1 MNQSK
6 ANRTRRDLE
15 MAILRIE
22 RNRPRIIE
30 KNRKLSIIAVAEE
43 AGISGASIHNN
54 YPEIA
59 EKIKVKINKGTR
71 AQRDEKNSAFKA
83 EKEKNKMLRIQV
95 ANLTNQ
101 LRDMASENARF
112 LTENLQL
119 NAIINSENVH
129 VINKGKT

>member
-6 ANRTRRDLE
+6 AHRTRRDLE

-30 KNRKLSIIAVAEE
+30 KNRKLSILAVAEE

-59 EKIKVKINKGTR
+59 ETIRVKINKDTR
-71 AQRDEKNSAFKA
+71 VQRDQKNSLLKI
-83 EKEKNKMLRIQV
+83 EKKRNKMLRIQV
-95 ANLTNQ
+95 ANLNNQ
-101 LRDMASENARF
+101 LREIASENAKLF
-112 LTENLQL
+112 TENQHL
-119 NAIINSENVH
+119 NAIINSDNVH
-129 VINKGKT
+129 VIKR

>member
-6 ANRTRRDLE
+6 AHRTRRDLE

-22 RNRPRIIE
+22 RNRSRIIG
-30 KNRKLSIIAVAEE
+30 KNRKLSILAVAEE

-59 EKIKVKINKGTR
+59 EKIRIKINKDTR
-71 AQRDEKNSAFKA
+71 AQRNKKNSALKT

-95 ANLTNQ
+95 ANLNNQ
-101 LRDMASENARF
+101 LREIASENAKLF
-112 LTENLQL
+112 TENKHL
-119 NAIINSENVH
+119 NAIVNSDNVH
-129 VINKGKT
+129 VIKR